1 MNIKRE
7 QGFSTLLI
15 TVVISLIMALY
26 VFSLLSVE
34 LFNSKKTQNIIISQE
49 LKSMSASGL
58 QCAVDI
64 ILRSG
69 QKPTSASID
78 YTPCVDA

>member
-34 LFNSKKTQNIIISQE
+34 LFNSKKNTKHNNFARTKVDVSQWIT
-49 LKSMSASGL
+49 MRG
-58 QCAVDI
+58 
-64 ILRSG
+64 
-69 QKPTSASID
+69 
-78 YTPCVDA
+78 